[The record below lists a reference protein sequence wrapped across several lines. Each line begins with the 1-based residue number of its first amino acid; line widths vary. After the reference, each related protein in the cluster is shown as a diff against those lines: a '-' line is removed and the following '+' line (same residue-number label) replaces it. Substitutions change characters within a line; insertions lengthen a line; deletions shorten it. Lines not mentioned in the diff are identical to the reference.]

1 MNAREQK
8 AAAKAFAEKWKDK
21 GNEKSDTHSFWI
33 ELLHDVY
40 GVEKPTEF
48 IFFEEKVTL
57 MQGDELRKKYKG
69 YIDAMIPETKVMVEQ
84 KSLGIDLSK
93 PSQQSDGTSLKP
105 YQQALRY
112 AQELSYSERPRWIVA
127 CNFAEFRIYDME
139 RPHSDPIIILLK
151 DLPKEYPQMQFLVN
165 TRSEIA
171 KKEQALSI
179 EAGNIAGKLYDAL
192 KKQYDDPESEST
204 KESLNKLCVR
214 LVFCLYAEDAD
225 IFGRRDMFHDYLKTF
240 RDKNIRRALIDL
252 FEVLATPV
260 EKRDKYMDADLA
272 AFPYVNGGL
281 FDDAKIEIP
290 PFTDEIIDLLL
301 HRASE
306 DFDWSGISPV
316 IFGAIFESTL
326 NDETRRKGG
335 MHYTTIEAI
344 HKVID
349 PLFLDDLKA
358 ELETIK
364 QGKQINIKAQRLR
377 EFQEKLASFVF
388 FDPACGSGN
397 FLTETY
403 LSLRRL
409 ENEALKEQL
418 KDNYEIVLGEL
429 LVRVSIKQFYG
440 IEINDFAVTVAKTA
454 LWIAE
459 AQMLQETEEIANMNL
474 AFLPLKNYAN
484 IVKGNALAMDWGD
497 IVPKDKLN
505 YIIGNPPFVGY
516 SLQSKTQKED
526 MLRVYV
532 DKKGKSYKKAGKI
545 DYVAGWYFKAAEFM
559 SRSTIRTAFVST
571 NSITQGEQVADVWR
585 PLYERFGVHI
595 DFAHRTFR
603 WDSESIDKAAV
614 HVVIVGFST
623 TEIGKEKRLYSGGQ
637 PQAAKNINPYLVDAP
652 TVFIESRSVP
662 LCDVPEMVYGNKPTD
677 GGYFFLSPEEYE
689 DILKK
694 EPQIKPYLRQ
704 IYGATEYING
714 KKRYCLWLVNCPP
727 SEIRKSP
734 FISERIRQVR
744 EFRLAS
750 KKAATRESADYAT
763 LFQEVRQPSTDY
775 ILIPRHSSENRR
787 YIPVGFVSPQI
798 IVNDAVQIIPNAT
811 PYHFGVLTSNVHNAW
826 TRIICG
832 RIKSDYRYSKD
843 IVYNNFPWP
852 MPTNTQKQAIEQT
865 AQAILEARE
874 KYPNDSLADLYDETL
889 MPPDLRKAHQE
900 NDRAVMQAYGFNSKT
915 MTETQCVEELMKMY
929 QNLTKN
935 RRYIKG
941 LER

>member
-40 GVEKPTEF
+40 DIEKPTEF

-69 YIDAMIPETKVMVEQ
+69 YIDAMIPETKVMIEQ

-93 PSQQSDGTSLKP
+93 PGLQSDGTSLKP

-112 AQELSYSERPRWIVA
+112 AQELPYSERPRWIVA

-139 RPHSDPIIILLK
+139 RPHSEPVIVLLK
-151 DLPKEYPQMQFLVN
+151 DLPKQYPQMQFLVN

-171 KKEQALSI
+171 KKEQAISI

-204 KESLNKLCVR
+204 RESLNKLCVR

-281 FDDAKIEIP
+281 FEDAKIEIP
-290 PFTDEIIDLLL
+290 PFTDEIIDLLM

-335 MHYTTIEAI
+335 MHYTSIENI

-349 PLFLDDLKA
+349 PLFLNDLKA

-364 QGKQINIKAQRLR
+364 QGKQINVKMQKLR
-377 EFQEKLASFVF
+377 EFQEKLASLVF

-409 ENEALKEQL
+409 ENEALREQL
-418 KDNYEIVLGEL
+418 KESDELALGEL
-429 LVRVSIKQFYG
+429 LIHVSIKQFYG

-484 IVKGNALAMDWGD
+484 IVKGNALKMDWGEV
-497 IVPKDKLN
+497 VPKDNLN
-505 YIIGNPPFVGY
+505 YIMGNPPFVGAR
-516 SLQSKTQKED
+516 LMNTEQKAD
-526 MLRVYV
+526 VNMIFNGWKDIGNLDYV
-532 DKKGKSYKKAGKI
+532 CCWYKKAADCMQGRQI
-545 DYVAGWYFKAAEFM
+545 H
-559 SRSTIRTAFVST
+559 TALVST
-571 NSITQGEQVADVWR
+571 NSITQGDSVATLWK
-585 PLYERFGVHI
+585 PLFAEGVHI
-595 DFAHRTFR
+595 DFAYRTFR
-603 WDSESIDKAAV
+603 WDSESSKKAAV
-614 HVVIVGFST
+614 HCVIVGFST
-623 TEIGKEKRLYSGGQ
+623 VSSVKPKILYSGEQ
-637 PQAAKNINPYLVDAP
+637 KQIANNINAYLVDAP
-652 TVFIESRSVP
+652 AVFIESRKTP
-662 LCDVPEMVYGNKPTD
+662 LCNVPEIVFGNMPNDD
-677 GGYFFLSPEEYE
+677 GFLSQYTPEEKDSICAQYPLANE
-689 DILKK
+689 MFKPFVGAK
-694 EPQIKPYLRQ
+694 EF
-704 IYGATEYING
+704 ING
-714 KKRYCLWLVNCPP
+714 TKRWCLWLKDVSAQNIRKVPP
-727 SEIRKSP
+727 VMDAIKKVRELRLNSTRAMTKKKADTPTLFGEIRQP
-734 FISERIRQVR
+734 
-744 EFRLAS
+744 
-750 KKAATRESADYAT
+750 TGDY
-763 LFQEVRQPSTDY
+763 
-775 ILIPRHSSENRR
+775 LIVPRHSSENRR
-787 YIPVGFVSPQI
+787 YIPLGYMSKDYICGDSNFM
-798 IVNDAVQIIPNAT
+798 IPDISR
-811 PYHFGVLTSNVHNAW
+811 YHFGVLTSNVHNAW
-826 TRIICG
+826 MRTVCG
-832 RIKSDYRYSKD
+832 RLEMRYRYSKD

-852 MPTNTQKQAIEQT
+852 TPTDEQRAKIKQT
-865 AQAILEARE
+865 AQAILDARA
-874 KYPNDSLADLYDETL
+874 KFPDLSLADLYDETV
-889 MPPDLRKAHQE
+889 MPPELRKAHQE
-900 NDRAVMQAYGFNSKT
+900 NDRAVMRAYGFDPKT

-929 QNLTKN
+929 QALTK
-935 RRYIKG
+935 
-941 LER
+941 